1 MQVCKFCGTRVG
13 MDLVGHITMQHGS
26 LLRKRRCKRGSNST
40 DTILRK
46 ELQEGNMTSFHK
58 GSFHEVSLNTKTD
71 PVLSSFMYNP
81 PVADEPPDVQPC
93 FYPGESSMKESSHDD
108 FLERN
113 GVPSQVSENQEE
125 NAEKCEFV
133 QSLMLSTFFKS
144 A

>member
-1 MQVCKFCGTRVG
+1 

-58 GSFHEVSLNTKTD
+58 GSSRVVSSTTEAD
-71 PVLSSFMYNP
+71 PMLSSFMYNP
-81 PVADEPPDVQPC
+81 PVADETPDAQPC
-93 FYPGESSMKESSHDD
+93 FSAGESSMKESSHDD

-113 GVPSQVSENQEE
+113 GVPSHVSEDQEE
-125 NAEKCEFV
+125 NAERCEFV

-144 A
+144 V